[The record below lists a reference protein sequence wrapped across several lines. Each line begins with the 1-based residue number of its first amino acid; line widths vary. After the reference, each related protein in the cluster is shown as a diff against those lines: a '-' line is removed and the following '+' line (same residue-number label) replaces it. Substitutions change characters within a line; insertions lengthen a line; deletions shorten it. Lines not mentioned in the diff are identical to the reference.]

1 MKKTILL
8 LLMILSTYGAFAQ
21 NFAVIDENYAN
32 VEQARNRYFSQQT
45 CMVKHVQNLASNQIS
60 NAMDGRMVS
69 NLHLYVTTEPGSI
82 VFCNMTLTSENLKD
96 YALNLLQ
103 MASCVSDKIIVHS
116 TNVFTTEQGID
127 FKNKLEQ
134 LTGLSVTSI

>member
-1 MKKTILL
+1 M
-8 LLMILSTYGAFAQ
+8 LSTYGAFAQ
-21 NFAVIDENYAN
+21 NFAVIDEDFAN
-32 VEQARNRYFSQQT
+32 AEQARNRYFSQQT
-45 CMVKHVQNLASNQIS
+45 CVVKHEQDLASNQIS
-60 NAMDGRMVS
+60 AAMDGRMIS
-69 NLHLYVTTEPGSI
+69 NLHLFVTTEPGSI

-116 TNVFTTEQGID
+116 TNVFSTEQGID

-134 LTGLSVTSI
+134 LTGLTVTSI

>member
-1 MKKTILL
+1 
-8 LLMILSTYGAFAQ
+8 
-21 NFAVIDENYAN
+21 
-32 VEQARNRYFSQQT
+32 
-45 CMVKHVQNLASNQIS
+45 MVKHVQNLASNQIS